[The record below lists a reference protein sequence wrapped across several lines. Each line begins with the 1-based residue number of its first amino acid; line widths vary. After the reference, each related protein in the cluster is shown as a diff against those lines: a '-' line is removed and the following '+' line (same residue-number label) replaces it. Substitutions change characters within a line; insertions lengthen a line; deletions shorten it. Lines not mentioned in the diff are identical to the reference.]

1 MKTILK
7 TTLKLLFRNK
17 GFWFFLIIT
26 PMLSVIML
34 NVKVAESTYY
44 IAGLG
49 DDNLLE
55 LDSID
60 EKVAYYNNGTGM
72 LIIKVYDA
80 SGSDLS
86 EYFIKSLAEN
96 GMFKLVR
103 VKASDMDEVAFKE
116 RIKID
121 GIEDRMAAAMYLQAD
136 FDQKMLAGK
145 STEAFE
151 IDLLSDDARSEMLE
165 TEAKNIIGSMI
176 QAAKA
181 SGSDAGKTMELL
193 NAASASK
200 VQKEVIALQNPD
212 ERALTKD
219 QNGQKTRMGYV
230 FAFLTLGFMFCGIFV
245 AHTVIQE
252 QKEQVLTRIKL
263 TNAGSLTYFFA
274 KFLTGVIVSVILTL
288 VLGIGIMFIDEEKL
302 GMGRCQILLLT
313 FLLGLVFCS
322 ISLLLGILFED
333 VMTAN
338 VVAFTIWSLSSLL
351 SGLYFPL
358 NATTKL
364 IKVISG
370 IMPQKWFVE
379 GVEMIFVGD
388 NSAYIMLLCI
398 VAAYLTFVVSLGGL
412 GLKLKK
418 AEA

>member
-17 GFWFFLIIT
+17 GFWFFLIVT
-26 PMLSVIML
+26 PMLSIIML
-34 NVKVAESTYY
+34 NVKVADSTYFL
-44 IAGLG
+44 AGHD
-49 DDNLLE
+49 DDNIMELE
-55 LDSID
+55 NTD
-60 EKVAYYNNGTGM
+60 EKVAYYNNGNGM

-86 EYFIKSLAEN
+86 EYFLKSLAGN
-96 GMFKLVR
+96 GMFKLLR
-103 VKASDMDEVAFKE
+103 AKASGMDEAAFKE
-116 RIKID
+116 KLKSD
-121 GIEDRMAAAMYLQAD
+121 GIEDRMTAAIYLRAD
-136 FDQKMLAGK
+136 FDQKILAGK

-151 IDLLSDDARSEMLE
+151 INLLSDDGRSEMLE
-165 TEAKNIIGSMI
+165 TEAKNIVGFMI
-176 QAAKA
+176 AAAKT
-181 SGSDAGKTMELL
+181 SGSDADKTMELL
-193 NAASASK
+193 NAANDTK

-212 ERALTKD
+212 ERTLTRE

-230 FAFLTLGFMFCGIFV
+230 FAFLTLGFMFCGILV

-274 KFLTGVIVSVILTL
+274 KFLTGVIVSVILTF

-302 GMGRCQILLLT
+302 GMERVQILLLT
-313 FLLGLVFCS
+313 FFLGLIFCS

-398 VAAYLTFVVSLGGL
+398 VAAYLTLVISLGGL
-412 GLKLKK
+412 GLKMKK

>member
-1 MKTILK
+1 MKIILK

-26 PMLSVIML
+26 PVLSITML
-34 NVKVAESTYY
+34 NVKVADSTYY
-44 IAGLG
+44 VAGI
-49 DDNLLE
+49 DNENLID
-55 LDSID
+55 LDSP
-60 EKVAYYNNGTGM
+60 EETVAYYNNGSGM

-86 EYFIKSLAEN
+86 EYFLKSLADN
-96 GMFKLVR
+96 GMFKLLR
-103 VKASDMDEVAFKE
+103 AKTPDMDETAFREKIKE
-116 RIKID
+116 D
-121 GIEDRMAAAMYLQAD
+121 GVEDRMTAAIYLKPD
-136 FDQKMLAGK
+136 FDKKMLEGK
-145 STEAFE
+145 SAEAFE
-151 IDLLSDDARSEMLE
+151 IDLLSDDGRYEMLVL
-165 TEAKNIIGSMI
+165 EAKNAAGSII
-176 QAAKA
+176 AAASA
-181 SGSDAGKTMELL
+181 SGSDPERTMEVL
-193 NAASASK
+193 NTARAQK
-200 VQKEVIALQNPD
+200 IHKEVVELQSPD
-212 ERALTKD
+212 SRSLTKD
-219 QNGQKTRMGYV
+219 QSRQKTRIGYV

-263 TNAGSLTYFFA
+263 TNAGSITYFIA
-274 KFLTGVIVSVILTL
+274 KFLSGVIVSGILTL
-288 VLGIGIMFIDEEKL
+288 ILGIGVMFIDEEQL
-302 GMGRCQILLLT
+302 GMAHGKILFLT
-313 FLLGLVFCS
+313 FLLGLIFCS

-370 IMPQKWFVE
+370 IMPQKWFLE
-379 GVEMIFVGD
+379 GTEMIFVGD

-398 VAAYLTFVVSLGGL
+398 VAAYLALVISLGGL
-412 GLKLKK
+412 GLKMKK